1 MSVQSPVSTET
12 RNSMNRLIAI
22 VLSMFALSGC
32 TALVVGGAEG
42 GYEPCEQEQ
51 STDEECKESR

>member
-1 MSVQSPVSTET
+1 MI
-12 RNSMNRLIAI
+12 RLIAI
-22 VLSMFALSGC
+22 VVSMLALVGC

-51 STDEECKESR
+51 PTDEECADSR

>member
-1 MSVQSPVSTET
+1 MI
-12 RNSMNRLIAI
+12 RFIAVI
-22 VLSMFALSGC
+22 LSLFALAGC

-51 STDEECKESR
+51 STDEECKDSR